1 MNIFENESGFLGDAS
16 VKHLKISFVEFIK
29 QAAEIRTKLGKQG
42 YLLDKYLSYLFETSN
57 EILAYEAASEG
68 FETGGILNG
77 LCSGILSG
85 DPKNTDHPFYNE
97 VKTYI
102 EAHPLR
108 SQERATKVSIY
119 CSVLIEPCLG
129 SMSKEYYERI
139 ESSAHDVL
147 DVSDFRKLY
156 DRIVEVLGD
165 EEAMK
170 NLNLLFRQRFLIV
183 TAMAAFLQGITNDL
197 LYSLTY
203 RDSES
208 SKQIFQLL
216 LDEPSLISEGE

>member
-16 VKHLKISFVEFIK
+16 VKHLKNSFIEFIK

-68 FETGGILNG
+68 FETGGILSG
-77 LCSGILSG
+77 LFSEILSG

-97 VKTYI
+97 VKAYI
-102 EAHPLR
+102 EAHPLI
-108 SQERATKVSIY
+108 SQERATKVSLY
-119 CSVLIEPCLG
+119 CSILIERCLG
-129 SMSKEYYERI
+129 SMSEEYYERI

-165 EEAMK
+165 EESMK

-203 RDSES
+203 RDRES

-216 LDEPSLISEGE
+216 LDEPSLISKGE